1 MEITPRELR
10 DIEIHSE
17 IRGYS
22 RDEVN
27 DLLERAAAAIEASNQ
42 RVTQLQDRLTSAQSE
57 SVGNRETEDI
67 LHRTL
72 LLAQRAADE
81 AVAEATAKARQMV
94 DEAEM
99 SSRRLV
105 AESEA
110 EARRRGETERR
121 RLEQEIVELAGR
133 RDTLLAD
140 VEALTRFEAEY
151 RERMVRSLETDL
163 TSLRARATTAPG
175 SKPEP
180 SEVEI
185 PAAITPVSSGAASS
199 GTGSSGTG
207 SSGAGPSGPG
217 SSMIETPDVPSNPP
231 ANPSGN
237 AAPNAPS
244 GPAPGATSP
253 ATSTNASNAS
263 KVGVETAEPDA
274 DAPADHAGE
283 SSNGAGEMA
292 NSQRSN
298 EPFGATSEVDVRT
311 LWEQSHEKPR
321 DASNAAPASES
332 SAPKP
337 GAPKANAQ
345 RGERGEGG
353 RPIDLSAGEGVDA
366 DVLDDDAFF
375 ATLRDAVHDE
385 KPLGPREEG
394 DDPTGENTFFDQDAD
409 RGTFRDV
416 FRRRR

>member
-121 RLEQEIVELAGR
+121 RLEQEILELAGR

-163 TSLRARATTAPG
+163 SSLRARATTAPG
-175 SKPEP
+175 SKPET

-185 PAAITPVSSGAASS
+185 PAAVTPASS
-199 GTGSSGTG
+199 GPAASGS
-207 SSGAGPSGPG
+207 G
-217 SSMIETPDVPSNPP
+217 SSMIETPDAPSNPA
-231 ANPSGN
+231 ANPAPT
-237 AAPNAPS
+237 AANAP
-244 GPAPGATSP
+244 AGAASP
-253 ATSTNASNAS
+253 SNASNPANA
-263 KVGVETAEPDA
+263 GVETAEPDA
-274 DAPADHAGE
+274 DAPADRAGE
-283 SSNGAGEMA
+283 SSNGAGDMA
-292 NSQRSN
+292 NNQRPN

-321 DASNAAPASES
+321 DTSGEAPGSES
-332 SAPKP
+332 AAPKP
-337 GAPKANAQ
+337 GAPKPGAQ
-345 RGERGEGG
+345 RGEGG

-394 DDPTGENTFFDQDAD
+394 DDPTGENRFFDQDAD

>member
-57 SVGNRETEDI
+57 AVGNRETEDI

-81 AVAEATAKARQMV
+81 AVAEATAKSRQML

-105 AESEA
+105 AEAEA
-110 EARRRGETERR
+110 EARRRGESERR

-163 TSLRARATTAPG
+163 SSLRTRATTAPG

-180 SEVEI
+180 SDVKMPEAVTPSSA
-185 PAAITPVSSGAASS
+185 PASAPGMDPGPNLAMPAPTP
-199 GTGSSGTG
+199 
-207 SSGAGPSGPG
+207 
-217 SSMIETPDVPSNPP
+217 TPTSPEEAKD
-231 ANPSGN
+231 
-237 AAPNAPS
+237 APNAT
-244 GPAPGATSP
+244 PGAATRP
-253 ATSTNASNAS
+253 ATDETS
-263 KVGVETAEPDA
+263 KPDA
-274 DAPADHAGE
+274 DASGDLASD
-283 SSNGAGEMA
+283 SSNGAGETS
-292 NSQRSN
+292 NSPRPG

-321 DASNAAPASES
+321 EKSTSGSPAPEAAAAAQAPAAGRE
-332 SAPKP
+332 
-337 GAPKANAQ
+337 G
-345 RGERGEGG
+345 RGEGSA
-353 RPIDLSAGEGVDA
+353 PIDLSGSQGVDA

-394 DDPTGENTFFDQDAD
+394 DDPTGENRFFDQDAD